1 MIGPETFSKDGYSVV
16 EIYLRQSVEGGTEK
30 GKKKKG
36 GGDGNRKR
44 NGMNE

>member
-30 GKKKKG
+30 GKKKK
-36 GGDGNRKR
+36 KR
-44 NGMNE
+44 GRGWKWKKKWNE